1 MGSVA
6 GVMTTL
12 DIAIVGAGVGGLSA
26 AIALLNA
33 GHSVTV
39 FEQASRFRR
48 IGADINLTPNAVRAL
63 AGLGVIEELR
73 KTAARPAYRISRTW
87 DTGAETSRLEM
98 ADAAEEAYGAPQLTI
113 HRGDLLDALR
123 NQLPQNVISFAKCCK
138 TVSTDGN
145 DAVAEFLDGGSRRF
159 DLLVGA
165 DGIHSVVRR
174 SLFGA
179 DHPEFTGL
187 VSFRA
192 VVPTS
197 RLDIGNL
204 DCFTKWWGPEPSSQI
219 VTFPL
224 LRGEET
230 FVFAT
235 TAQDDWLEE
244 SWTAPGDVN
253 ELREVYKDFHP
264 EARALLT
271 ACDEVTKSA
280 LYVRDPMDR
289 WSEGRVSL
297 LGDACHPMTPFMAQ
311 GAGQAIEDAVVLS
324 RALEGI
330 SRSNIPQGLKCYE
343 TARKDRTARIQ
354 ISSRGNEWLKE
365 AGNANWVY
373 GYDAW
378 NVPL

>member
-1 MGSVA
+1 
-6 GVMTTL
+6 MTAL

-63 AGLGVIEELR
+63 AGLGVFEELR
-73 KTAARPAYRISRTW
+73 KTAARPSYRISRTW
-87 DTGAETSRLEM
+87 DTGDETSRLEM

-123 NQLPQNVISFAKCCK
+123 NKLPENVISFAKRCE
-138 TVSTDGN
+138 TVSSDGY
-145 DAVAEFLDGGSRRF
+145 DAVADFSDGASRRF
-159 DLLVGA
+159 DLLIGA

-197 RLDIGNL
+197 RLDIDNL

-244 SWTAPGDVN
+244 SWTAPGDVE
-253 ELREVYKDFHP
+253 ELRQIYKDFHP
-264 EARALLT
+264 QARALLA

-280 LYVRDPMDR
+280 LYVRDPMPQ
-289 WSEGRVSL
+289 WSKGRATL

-330 SRSNIPQGLKCYE
+330 SRSDVPEALKRYE
-343 TARKDRTARIQ
+343 AARKDRTARIQ
-354 ISSRGNEWLKE
+354 ISSRGNEWLKK
-365 AGNANWVY
+365 AGNADWVY

>member
-1 MGSVA
+1 
-6 GVMTTL
+6 MTAL
-12 DIAIVGAGVGGLSA
+12 DIAIIGAGVGGLSA
-26 AIALLNA
+26 AIALLQA

-63 AGLGVIEELR
+63 AGLGVVEALR

-123 NQLPQNVISFAKCCK
+123 KQLPEAVIRFSKHCETMSAE
-138 TVSTDGN
+138 GN
-145 DAVAEFLDGGSRRF
+145 DAIADFSDGVSQRF
-159 DLLVGA
+159 DVLIGA

-197 RLDIGNL
+197 RLDIDHL

-230 FVFAT
+230 FIFAT
-235 TAQDDWLEE
+235 TAQEDWPEE
-244 SWTAPGDVN
+244 SWTAPGDVG
-253 ELREVYKDFHP
+253 ELREVYKEFHP
-264 EARALLT
+264 QARALLA

-280 LYVRDPMDR
+280 LYVRDPMPQ
-289 WSEGRVSL
+289 WSKGRATL

-324 RALEGI
+324 RALAGI
-330 SRSNIPQGLKCYE
+330 GHGDVPPALKRYE
-343 TARKDRTARIQ
+343 AARKDRTARIQ
-354 ISSRGNEWLKE
+354 ISSRSNEWLKK
-365 AGNANWVY
+365 AGNADWVY